1 MLEPVFRRLVVLMFV
16 FLSSLAWAQSAGS
29 VARVHP
35 AGFITHASATKEAQV
50 SDPLAWSDIV
60 RTNADGRMA
69 ISLADGSALTLGAKS
84 EMRIVKHDPAS
95 QQSTMELL
103 YGRMRARVK
112 EVTQKNGGFQVHTP
126 TAVIGVI
133 GSGFVAQ
140 VDTTSASTGQNVTA
154 ESIAALP
161 TTRGTS
167 ISDLAQLTPGALP
180 GQSGEATLADFAGAD
195 QTVVY
200 GLEHT
205 TWVRN
210 IDPKVV
216 GMVFLLPGEYT
227 IVRRGQAPTAP
238 RMAKPQDLF
247 DEPAQP
253 YGSAAACATFVDLS
267 QPRGSTAPHS
277 LTITGMGTSTGD
289 VFQVKLKNTG
299 ACVLIAFVPA
309 GAVLKPTGFT
319 ERVIKGILVSGNPSL
334 KDFQVMISAGTE
346 QEVEPGGEITFTLR
360 AFCLE
365 LHKLAPHP
373 KTKYEFEDPEK
384 QAEMA
389 GDRGV
394 IDVATRLYHT
404 GQIQSSMHG
413 LDAIIQ
419 WALWAAREKM
429 NEKSFHEEFFKLV
442 RKNMEARKEKWNKE
456 TERNVEAMEQDLWA
470 NVQKVRQATT

>member
-1 MLEPVFRRLVVLMFV
+1 MLKTMVRRLLVLLVMC
-16 FLSSLAWAQSAGS
+16 LGSPAWAQNAGS

-35 AGFITHASATKEAQV
+35 SGFITHANATKEAQV
-50 SDPLAWSDIV
+50 SDPLAWADIV

-69 ISLADGSALTLGAKS
+69 ISLTDGSALTLGAKS

-103 YGRMRARVK
+103 YGRMRARVTA
-112 EVTQKNGGFQVHTP
+112 VTQKGGGFEVHTP

-133 GSGFVAQ
+133 GSGFAAQ
-140 VDTTSASTGQNVTA
+140 VSTNSASIGENVSA
-154 ESIAALP
+154 EAIAKLP
-161 TTRGTS
+161 RSGAP
-167 ISDLAQLTPGALP
+167 ISDLVQLTPGALP
-180 GQSGEATLADFAGAD
+180 GQSGGATLADFAGAD
-195 QTVVY
+195 ETIVY

-253 YGSAAACATFVDLS
+253 YGPPGPCVAVADLS
-267 QPRGSTAPHS
+267 QPHSSQAPHS
-277 LTITGMGTSTGD
+277 LTITGMGTSTGQ

-299 ACVLIAFVPA
+299 SCQLLVFVPA

-319 ERVIKGILVSGNPSL
+319 ERVIKGILVNGNPSL
-334 KDFQVMISAGTE
+334 KDFQVMISVGTE

-365 LHKLAPHP
+365 LHKLAPHQ

-384 QAEMA
+384 QAKMA
-389 GDRGV
+389 DDRGI
-394 IDVATRLYHT
+394 IDVTTRLYHS

-429 NEKSFHEEFFKLV
+429 NEKSFHDEFFKLV
-442 RKNMEARKEKWNKE
+442 RKNMEARKEKWNKDA
-456 TERNVEAMEQDLWA
+456 ERNVEAMEQDLWT
-470 NVQKVRQATT
+470 NVQKVLQATT